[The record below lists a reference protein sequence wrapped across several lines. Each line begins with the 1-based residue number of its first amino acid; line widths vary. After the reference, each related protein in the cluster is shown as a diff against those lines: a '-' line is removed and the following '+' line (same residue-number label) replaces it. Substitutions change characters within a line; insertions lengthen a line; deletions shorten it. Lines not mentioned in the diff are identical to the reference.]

1 MKNRKLVPFE
11 RNRYYTGKMLTS
23 ADFKLEQDYMNNK
36 RRFVNTVMFG
46 CGIAR
51 GLKVTGLDSTTIKV
65 GKGVAVDGTG
75 REIAVMDDSIRKLS
89 SINGFEDTVSDNV
102 FLYLEY
108 SEKEIQPVYAASA
121 GKNEN
126 EFNRIIEGYEL
137 FLSDDKPDQ
146 LTEGQALLT
155 ETVLAETDFF
165 KLSFVMPDSVCAGM
179 KIRADFLI
187 RCSDTAACNGI
198 EVEYNANVQF
208 PSFLSDN
215 NRHDEQIE
223 IKQTLHKG
231 ESYRKTI
238 WLYVPDVKEGASE
251 IIIKSSLAQCL
262 EDKKNIKSEDVIQK
276 LRIYRTSP
284 RRLVNGIIARNSGEM
299 HAQDRV
305 CIAAIRIKRKEKSC
319 EIIAIN
325 NTGCCIELP
334 SDNYKRELLLDY
346 YREYD
351 KNEKTVERSEYTGAD
366 VAEAERA
373 RSFDMTTG
381 IAEIVVGGRLKK
393 GEVRFSDEI
402 AHGMGL
408 GNVYISLGK
417 IVSGSSQKYETI
429 VIGEQ
434 GIFDDDS
441 DNVECAVKLINGKGS
456 FVIGIR
462 AKKDIECFIYKI
474 RWYATDFTCEVK
486 NSQIPL
492 TADKRIVV
500 ETPSLV
506 VAPGEQCFFNVHYNN
521 MEPCK
526 LGYELTQRG
535 TGYISEEGV
544 YTAPDREGVYE
555 IRIYSVNDPAIS
567 TYAYA
572 IVKRKE

>member
-23 ADFKLEQDYMNNK
+23 ADFKLEQNYMNNK
-36 RRFVNTVMFG
+36 RRFVNSVMFG
-46 CGIAR
+46 YGIAR
-51 GLKVTGLDSTTIKV
+51 GLKVIGLDSTTIKV
-65 GKGVAVDGTG
+65 EKGVAVDGTG
-75 REIAVMDDSIRKLS
+75 REIVVMDDCIRKLS

-102 FLYLEY
+102 FLYIEY

-126 EFNRIIEGYEL
+126 EFNRILEGYEM
-137 FLSDDKPDQ
+137 FISDDRPEQILDSQ
-146 LTEGQALLT
+146 VLLV
-155 ETVLAETDFF
+155 EKVLAQTDFF
-165 KLSFVMPDSVCAGM
+165 TLSFVIPDSVCAGM
-179 KIRADFLI
+179 KLRADFILQ
-187 RCSDTAACNGI
+187 CNDTDACNGI
-198 EVEYNANVQF
+198 EVEYNASVQF

-215 NRHDEQIE
+215 NRHDESVE
-223 IKQTLHKG
+223 IKQTLHRGK
-231 ESYRKTI
+231 SYRKTI
-238 WLYVPDVKEGASE
+238 WLYVPDVKEGTSE
-251 IIIKSSLAQCL
+251 IIIKSSLAECL
-262 EDKKNIKSEDVIQK
+262 EDKKNIKSEDVMQK
-276 LRIYRTSP
+276 IKIYRTNP
-284 RRLVNGIIARNSGEM
+284 RMLVNGIIARSSGNV

-305 CIAAIRIKRKEKSC
+305 CIASIRIKRKEKSC
-319 EIIAIN
+319 EISAIKN
-325 NTGCCIELP
+325 IGCCMELP
-334 SDNYKRELLLDY
+334 SDNYTRELLLDY
-346 YREYD
+346 YKEYD
-351 KNEKTVERSEYTGAD
+351 KNEKAADKNLYARAD
-366 VAEAERA
+366 VTEAERP
-373 RSFDMTTG
+373 RSSDMTTG
-381 IAEIVVGGRLKK
+381 IAEIVIGGKLKK

-402 AHGMGL
+402 AHGIGL

-417 IVSGSSQKYETI
+417 IVSDFSRKYETI
-429 VIGEQ
+429 IIGEQ

-462 AKKDIECFIYKI
+462 AKRDIECSIYKI
-474 RWYATDFTCEVK
+474 RWYAIDFTCEVR
-486 NSQIPL
+486 NSQIPF

-544 YTAPDREGVYE
+544 YTAPDRDGVYE